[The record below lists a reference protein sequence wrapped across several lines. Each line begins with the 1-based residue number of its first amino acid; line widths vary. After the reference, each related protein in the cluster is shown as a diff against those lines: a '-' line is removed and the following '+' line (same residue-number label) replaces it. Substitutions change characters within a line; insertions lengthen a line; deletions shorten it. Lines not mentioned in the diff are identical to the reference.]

1 MDDNSSANWRTLMT
15 HTALF
20 TAPWDQKLTLITVV
34 TSTLLLAA
42 GALSIWMALTLVPSG
57 AGRAVILLGGLIA
70 IAAFLLGIL
79 FAPRGYTIANGRLT
93 IDRILSPVEI
103 PLESIQTA
111 ERLPA
116 DRLAGSWRT
125 LGSGGFFGYYGRF
138 RNRALGSYRMY
149 ATRGDGCVLVRAERL
164 YVLTPDSPERF
175 IETLARGR
183 GEAGAGNRKAAPAG
197 SDRRDS

>member
-1 MDDNSSANWRTLMT
+1 MT

-57 AGRAVILLGGLIA
+57 AGRAVILVGGLIA
-70 IAAFLLGIL
+70 LAAFLLGIL
-79 FAPRGYTIANGRLT
+79 LAPRGYTIANGRLT
-93 IDRILSPVEI
+93 IDRILCPVEI
-103 PLESIQTA
+103 PLESIQAA

-138 RNRALGSYRMY
+138 SNRALGSYRMY

-175 IETLARGR
+175 IESLARGR
-183 GEAGAGNRKAAPAG
+183 GESGAGDRQAAPAG
-197 SDRRDS
+197 PDGRDS